1 MSTEF
6 CQEIDLLIRAL
17 VLAHQG
23 RPPRYE
29 QPTSMEPTLTV
40 TVGRRQRAT
49 KLRYGLMRIF
59 DRKTLQ

>member
-1 MSTEF
+1 
-6 CQEIDLLIRAL
+6 
-17 VLAHQG
+17 
-23 RPPRYE
+23 
-29 QPTSMEPTLTV
+29 MEPTLTV